1 MVALVPA
8 AGSGTRLGAGV
19 AKAFVEV
26 AGTSLLRRC
35 VDGLHASGVVDE
47 VVVVVPAALVDDA
60 TALLGPGAVVVAG
73 GLERSHSVRAG
84 LARALAGPAVPTHV
98 LVHDAARALTPP
110 AVVVRVVEALRA
122 GAQAVVPVLPVVDT
136 VKRVD
141 ATGAVVSTVDR
152 TELRAVQTPQGFTRE
167 ALVAA
172 HADDAHVA
180 TDDAGHAER
189 VGVAVVTVAGD
200 PLAFKVT
207 TPLDLLLADAVLA
220 AAVRA

>member
-35 VDGLHASGVVDE
+35 VDGLRASGVVDE
-47 VVVVVPAALVDDA
+47 VVVVVPAGL
-60 TALLGPGAVVVAG
+60 TAHAGQLLGPDAAVVVG

-84 LARALAGPAVPTHV
+84 IEWALRGPVPPTHL

-110 AVVVRVVEALRA
+110 SVVVRVVEALLA
-122 GAQAVVPVLPVVDT
+122 GARAVVPVVPVVDT

-141 ATGAVVSTVDR
+141 AAGLVVSTVDR
-152 TELRAVQTPQGFTRE
+152 TALRAVQTPQGFTRE
-167 ALVAA
+167 ALLAA
-172 HADDAHVA
+172 HADDGHVA

-189 VGVAVVTVAGD
+189 VGVEVVTVAGD

-207 TPLDLLLADAVLA
+207 TPLDLLLAEAVLGA
-220 AAVRA
+220 GA